1 MKLTTIPVSTH
12 GFKEKDLILFCD
24 RKRYFRVEEIIDTA
38 NMTVRKVSFIMNLY
52 YRIRATLNLYM
63 NIVWK
68 S

>member
-1 MKLTTIPVSTH
+1 MDTLTTNTH
-12 GFKEKDLILFCD
+12 GLEVGDLILIV
-24 RKRYFRVEEIIDTA
+24 KRYHRLEEIYSESSMIIRP
-38 NMTVRKVSFIMNLY
+38 VPFIMNLY